1 MIKENSVLGYKPVCP
16 KKTSRG
22 KRIDRIE
29 FYYTYNLYSTKLLH
43 INKKR
48 YLICYS
54 KARLFCCETPKKK
67 VRASL
72 KIQAVTLSILL
83 FFLN

>member
-54 KARLFCCETPKKK
+54 KARLFCCETLKKK
-67 VRASL
+67 SAR
-72 KIQAVTLSILL
+72 
-83 FFLN
+83 FFKNTSCYIVNTSFFS